1 MHVGQET
8 TRDKSNKTS
17 SCRNRDKPMQGQP
30 FGLCS
35 KVDFVSFKLQN
46 VCFIQRP
53 ISYLI
58 GILVC
63 PVSVRSD

>member
-1 MHVGQET
+1 
-8 TRDKSNKTS
+8 
-17 SCRNRDKPMQGQP
+17 MQGQP
-30 FGLCS
+30 FGSSS
-35 KVDFVSFKLQN
+35 KVGFVSFKLQN

-63 PVSVRSD
+63 PVSVRSDWH

>member
-1 MHVGQET
+1 
-8 TRDKSNKTS
+8 
-17 SCRNRDKPMQGQP
+17 MQGQP

-35 KVDFVSFKLQN
+35 KVGFVSFKLQN
-46 VCFIQRP
+46 VCFIQRLL
-53 ISYLI
+53 SYLI